1 MSMFT
6 ATRLPSYIA
15 NRDPEK
21 TGAFSSLPPAIWQA
35 FTVKRAFQLATPRS
49 LNSDVGFL
57 SSSLPARVDR

>member
-21 TGAFSSLPPAIWQA
+21 TGAFEPACD
-35 FTVKRAFQLATPRS
+35 LAGIHCETSVSTCNAAEPE
-49 LNSDVGFL
+49 F
-57 SSSLPARVDR
+57 